1 MDLSA
6 NRPQVVI
13 LGGGF
18 GGLAAAR
25 ALGGAPVR
33 VTLVDRSNHHLFQ
46 PLLYQVATALLP
58 APDIAAPLRSLLSP
72 HENVRVLLA
81 EAQRID
87 VEERVVVLDH
97 EERLAYDFLI
107 LATGLEHHYFGHPE
121 WEQHAPG
128 LKTLYEA
135 LEIRSRVLLAFE
147 AAERLTDAKQKR
159 AFLTF
164 IVVGGGATGVEL
176 AGQLSEISRNALRR
190 DFRTIDPSSARIV
203 LVEAADRIFRDYD
216 PTLSARARRDLES
229 LGIEVRTSS
238 LVTDIDGEGVTLGG
252 GERIEAHTVLWA
264 AGVRASSLT
273 EQIGADLDEL
283 GRVKVTPYCTVP
295 GHDEV
300 AVLGDLIHLPSKR
313 NGQPLP
319 AVAQVALQSGKLVG
333 RNIVRRVKGE
343 APRPFEYFDKGLM
356 ATIGRNRAI
365 VESRGLKMTGRAAW
379 LTWLFIHIAFLV
391 GFRNR
396 VAVLSQWIWAY
407 VTNRR
412 ASRVV
417 FSHPKEQGPTALEP
431 RASLR
436 PSAAEQATSEIG
448 VPNARPSGAWAWSRS
463 DD

>member
-1 MDLSA
+1 MGSHDRL
-6 NRPQVVI
+6 PHVVI

-25 ALGGAPVR
+25 VLGGGPVR

-58 APDIAAPLRSLLSP
+58 APNIAAPLRNLLSA
-72 HENVRVLLA
+72 HSNVRVLLA

-87 VEERVVVLDH
+87 VERRTVVLDH
-97 EERLAYDFLI
+97 EENLTYDYLI
-107 LATGLEHHYFGHPE
+107 VATGLKHHYFGHPE
-121 WEQHAPG
+121 WEPHAPG

-147 AAERLTDAKQKR
+147 AAERIDDPDQKR

-164 IVVGGGATGVEL
+164 AVVGGGATGVEL
-176 AGQLSEISRNALRR
+176 AGQLAEISQKALRK

-203 LVEAADRIFRDYD
+203 LLEGSDRIFRDYD
-216 PTLSARARRDLES
+216 PVLSLRAKKDLET
-229 LGIEVRTSS
+229 LGVEVRTATM
-238 LVTDIDGEGVTLGG
+238 VTDIDETGVSLAH

-273 EQIGADLDEL
+273 EQLGAELDEL

-295 GHDEV
+295 GRDEV
-300 AVLGDLIHLPSKR
+300 AVIGDLIRFPR
-313 NGQPLP
+313 ERDGEPLP
-319 AVAQVALQSGKLVG
+319 AVAQVALQSGKLVAK
-333 RNIVRRVKGE
+333 NILRRCDGQSPAQFK
-343 APRPFEYFDKGLM
+343 YFDKGLM

-365 VESRGLKMTGRAAW
+365 VESRGFTMTGFTAW

-396 VAVLSQWIWAY
+396 VSVFSQWVWAY
-407 VTNRR
+407 ITNDR

-417 FSHPKEQGPTALEP
+417 FSHPKEQGPAALEP
-431 RASLR
+431 R
-436 PSAAEQATSEIG
+436 PSHPPSRTEQVTEEVSIPA
-448 VPNARPSGAWAWSRS
+448 ARPTAGWNWSRS